1 MRGEANWRGE
11 IRGEEGGSMRE
22 REGGRKEEDFS
33 LTRVVWVKHHVRAES
48 VKILRRPGNSW
59 AAGEDS
65 DAALRVDT
73 F

>member
-1 MRGEANWRGE
+1 MRGKANWRGE

-22 REGGRKEEDFS
+22 REGGWGGRKEEDFS

-59 AAGEDS
+59 ADS